1 MATIKVVSRYY
12 IRSDGTFYPAS
23 TSTAF
28 FYPNSNYS
36 NLLEIMMEDGSTGS
50 SFVQVNFLL
59 NGKYVT
65 EWLPLF
71 KGGVEAVED
80 EESGVNISYTKF
92 SILVPNQVLQN
103 ASPTATKPIDI
114 SVRLVYGEGWYG
126 TYDTYTDLETDLPPT
141 EALSL
146 EYATAFVL
154 EDEGENE
161 DGYYQVQYDSDEED
175 YFWTAVSIVNLY
187 QEVKGYGVGTATL
200 QKGFVN
206 PKGTVTISNATQHLI
221 YIELASL
228 EARIET
234 LETEVEALDLDK
246 LEKDFGLYDPKTTYN
261 DGDSI
266 AINDDEDTGNPKEM
280 ALSDLM
286 KAENVS
292 FDNSGSVGLEADN
305 VKEAIEE
312 LESDIIAVDE
322 KVDLHIEDETNPH
335 NTTASLTPFTP
346 TTNIS
351 SEFVQEAIEEV
362 RELLDDFPLD
372 NIFVFDTT
380 AGTLEYVLYVIQ
392 RDAPTRCV
400 FHGIRDGNYIFGTSL
415 NEGGG
420 QLKVTL
426 ISPTDVQVLEYDA
439 TSGAL
444 GTITSEQSISGI
456 FDGTEIVKKAEQD
469 ASGNVITTTYA
480 TKTER
485 SDGDFLKVDKNLASY
500 STATLAGTQV
510 MYVQDGASYKK
521 ATLSALRTFIANDFV
536 SFGYVIASDDG
547 TGLPDV
553 AEPLTNKIYL
563 VATGD
568 SEEDNVYNEF
578 IYAEG
583 EWELFGTTA
592 LDLTDYTKKTNAEV
606 TSLANVGM
614 ITAEDTVSIGTT
626 LQQFIEQ
633 LLVGTY
639 TTQYPSLIAPSATV
653 VTDQVTNIETG
664 TIVDVELTASFN
676 RGQILGDG
684 EGTEWNDSVEQNK
697 RAGVVT
703 SYELGVDGAEVDN
716 GTDPVYTVS
725 DFEIAD
731 GNNVFSVIVNHEAG
745 EQPLDSDGENYDSP
759 LSAGTVED
767 TVTLKG
773 VRKLFYGYSNDA
785 VDSDDIRALQFSTLN
800 PQNGTSFII
809 NVPIGATNVVFA
821 YPSTL
826 REVLSVTQ
834 QGVGDAKSQFVESEI
849 DVESAKAGVAGEV
862 AYRVYVFTP
871 AEAYLTEESYGV
883 VI

>member
-23 TSTAF
+23 TNTGK

-36 NLLEIMMEDGSTGS
+36 NLLEIMLEDGSTGS

-80 EESGVNISYTKF
+80 EESGVNVSYTNF

-103 ASPTATKPIDI
+103 ASPTVAKEIGV

-126 TYDTYTDLETDLPPT
+126 TYDTYTDLDTALPPT
-141 EALSL
+141 EDLSD

-154 EDEGENE
+154 QTEGENIY
-161 DGYYQVQYDSDEED
+161 GYYQVQYDSVAED

-206 PKGTVTISNATQHLI
+206 PKGTVTLTQTTQRLI
-221 YIELASL
+221 YLELASL
-228 EARIET
+228 TERVKT
-234 LETEVEALDLDK
+234 LETAVEALDLAK
-246 LEKDFGLYDPKTTYN
+246 LEKDFGEYDPKTTFN
-261 DGDSI
+261 GTDSI

-292 FDNSGSVGLEADN
+292 FDNTDSGIEADD

-335 NTTASLTPFTP
+335 NVDSTQVGFTP
-346 TTNIS
+346 TVTIAS
-351 SEFVQEAIEEV
+351 DTVQEAIEEV

-439 TSGAL
+439 TTGAL
-444 GTITSEQSISGI
+444 GTITSEQSIS
-456 FDGTEIVKKAEQD
+456 T
-469 ASGNVITTTYA
+469 
-480 TKTER
+480 
-485 SDGDFLKVDKNLASY
+485 KVDKDLSGY
-500 STATLAGTQV
+500 STATLAGSQV
-510 MYVQDGASYKK
+510 MYVQDGSNYKK
-521 ATLSALRTFIANDFV
+521 ATLSALRTFIASDFV
-536 SFGYVIASDDG
+536 SFGYVVASADVD
-547 TGLPDV
+547 GLPDV

-568 SEEDNVYNEF
+568 EEEDNIYNEF

-583 EWELFGTTA
+583 EWELFGTTEV
-592 LDLTDYTKKTNAEV
+592 DLTDYTKKTNAEV
-606 TSLANVGM
+606 TSLTNVGM
-614 ITAEDTVSIGTT
+614 IEAEDTVSIGTT

-633 LLVGTY
+633 LLVGSY
-639 TTQYPSLIAPSATV
+639 VTQYPSLIEPSALV

-664 TIVDVELTASFN
+664 TILDVELTASFD

-684 EGTEWNDSVEQNK
+684 EGTEWNASVEQNK
-697 RAGVVT
+697 RAGGVT
-703 SYELGVDGAEVDN
+703 SYELGVDGSEVDN
-716 GTDPVYTVS
+716 GTDPVYTVA

-785 VDSDDIRALQFSTLN
+785 VDSDDIRALQYSTLN
-800 PQNGTSFII
+800 PQNGTSFTI

-834 QGVGDAKSQFVESEI
+834 EGVGDAKSQFVESEI
-849 DVESAKAGVAGEV
+849 NVESAKAGSEGEM
-862 AYRVYVFTP
+862 AYRVYVYTP
-871 AEAYLTEESYGV
+871 AEAYLTEETYEV